1 MHFVLRGIKLTIEN
15 KVNKKSVWSIY
26 SKCSVQSI
34 KTDCTDSTVSTLT
47 LKPWMTPVV
56 VSEGP
61 KLEGC
66 DEVVCRVLV
75 AVCLLV
81 VRLNLF
87 MLLLDDLPHF
97 LL

>member
-1 MHFVLRGIKLTIEN
+1 MKLTVEN
-15 KVNKKSVWSIY
+15 KVNEESGPD
-26 SKCSVQSI
+26 KCSVQSI
-34 KTDCTDSTVSTLT
+34 KTDCTDSTVSPLT
-47 LKPWMTPVV
+47 LKPWMTPV

-81 VRLNLF
+81 VCLNLF

>member
-1 MHFVLRGIKLTIEN
+1 MKLTVEN
-15 KVNKKSVWSIY
+15 KVNEESGPD
-26 SKCSVQSI
+26 KCSVQRI
-34 KTDCTDSTVSTLT
+34 KTDCTDSTVSPLT

-81 VRLNLF
+81 VCLNLF